1 MERILYCL
9 SHIYSQIKGNWPGV
23 LEITDD
29 EKFYLQSSGL
39 FTGSLFDIHISE
51 WQNLVQTLIDAFP
64 DVLPWLPHWCREK
77 DPGGERLCGAAFRH
91 LQQVKEAGAHYITYD
106 QIIYPNLL
114 RYIPD
119 PPLAITCSGE
129 LDTLLKPQVS
139 IIGSRKAS
147 VTALEESFAL
157 AELLSKLGYAV
168 VSGGAFGC
176 DIAAHQGALA
186 SDVLPAPTVSVAAS
200 GLARL
205 YPVHNQRI
213 FYRMKAMG
221 GVMLSER
228 LWWDGCRP
236 RDFAVRNRIISGL
249 SSTTCVMQAGMKS
262 GALLTAKHSLN
273 QGREVLVLRH
283 PEYDVRADGSRWL
296 EDDGALGFS
305 SSQEISLKLLGPLP
319 PKLSSII
326 GSLGGKNAILAQ

>member
-9 SHIYSQIKGNWPGV
+9 AHVYSQIRGTWPGV
-23 LEITDD
+23 LELAKA
-29 EKFYLQSSGL
+29 EKSSLLSSGQ
-39 FTGSLFDIHISE
+39 FKDSLFAMRMSDWHGVV
-51 WQNLVQTLIDAFP
+51 QLLVETYP
-64 DVLPWLPHWCREK
+64 EVLPWLPRWCREK
-77 DPGGERLCGAAFRH
+77 DPGGERLCGAVFRH
-91 LQQVKEAGAHYITYD
+91 LRQVKEADAHYVTYD
-106 QIIYPNLL
+106 QSDYPNLL

-119 PPLAITCSGE
+119 PPLAITFTGKSE
-129 LDTLLKPQVS
+129 TLLKPQVS

-157 AELLSKLGYAV
+157 AGLLSKLGFAV

-176 DIAAHQGALA
+176 DIAAHLGALA
-186 SDVLPAPTVSVAAS
+186 SEVFPTPTVSVAAS

-205 YPVHNQRI
+205 YPVHNQHTFNRI
-213 FYRMKAMG
+213 QANG
-221 GVMLSER
+221 GVILSER

-296 EDDGALGFS
+296 EDDGAIGFS
-305 SSQEISLKLLGPLP
+305 SSQEISLKLFGPLP
-319 PKLSSII
+319 PRLSSVI
-326 GSLGGKNAILAQ
+326 GYLGTESRVLAD

>member
-23 LEITDD
+23 LEITD
-29 EKFYLQSSGL
+29 EERSNLQKSGL
-39 FTGSLFDIHISE
+39 FTGSLFDIQISE
-51 WQNLVQTLIDAFP
+51 WQNLVLTLIEDFP
-64 DVLPWLPHWCREK
+64 GVLPWLPRWCREK
-77 DPGGERLCGAAFRH
+77 DPGGERLCSAAFRH
-91 LQQVKEAGAHYITYD
+91 LQQVEEAGANYITYD
-106 QIIYPNLL
+106 QSFYPNLL

-119 PPLAITCSGE
+119 PPLAFTCSGQI
-129 LDTLLKPQVS
+129 DTLLKPQVS

-147 VTALEESFAL
+147 VKALEESFAL
-157 AELLSKLGYAV
+157 AELLSKLGYSV

-176 DIAAHQGALA
+176 DITAHQGSLA
-186 SDVLPAPTVSVAAS
+186 SGVFPAPTVSVAAS

-213 FYRMKAMG
+213 FYQMKAMD
-221 GVMLSER
+221 GVILSER
-228 LWWDGCRP
+228 LWWEGCRP

-249 SSTTCVMQAGMKS
+249 SATTCVMQAGMKS

-296 EDDGALGFS
+296 EDDGAFGFS

-326 GSLGGKNAILAQ
+326 GSLGSKGAVLTQ

>member
-9 SHIYSQIKGNWPGV
+9 AHVYSQIKGTWPGV
-23 LEITDD
+23 LEISES
-29 EKFYLQSSGL
+29 EKACLNSSGL
-39 FTGSLFDIHISE
+39 FMQSIFAMQLDHWSE
-51 WQNLVQTLIDAFP
+51 LIQHLLDDSP
-64 DVLPWLPHWCREK
+64 TVLPWLPRWCREK
-77 DPGGERLCGAAFRH
+77 DSRGERLCGAVFRH
-91 LQQVKEAGAHYITYD
+91 LQHVKEARAHYITYD
-106 QIIYPNLL
+106 QSAYPNLL

-119 PPLAITCSGE
+119 PPLAITLTGKPE
-129 LDTLLKPQVS
+129 TLLKPQVS

-147 VTALEESFAL
+147 PIALEESFAL
-157 AELLSKLGYAV
+157 AGLLSKLGYAV

-186 SDVLPAPTVSVAAS
+186 SEVFPAPTVSVAAS

-205 YPVHNQRI
+205 YPVHNQHV
-213 FYRMKAMG
+213 FYRMQASG
-221 GVMLSER
+221 GVILSER

-262 GALLTAKHSLN
+262 GALLTARHSLN

-283 PEYDVRADGSRWL
+283 PEYDVRAEGSRWL
-296 EDDGALGFS
+296 ENDGALGFS

-326 GSLGGKNAILAQ
+326 GGLRSKNAVLAP